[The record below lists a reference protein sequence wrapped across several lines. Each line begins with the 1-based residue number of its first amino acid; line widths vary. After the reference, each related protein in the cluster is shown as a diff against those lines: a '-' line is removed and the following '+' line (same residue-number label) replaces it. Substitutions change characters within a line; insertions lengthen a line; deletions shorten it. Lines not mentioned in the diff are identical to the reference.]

1 MKRKLAVAS
10 AALFAASVFAAPVS
24 AQAPAPG
31 NVDPS
36 SQRSGA
42 EESGTG
48 QTIQPNQPTPPAGT
62 TGSGSGMRMAPSE
75 RRDPGINANTNPA
88 SKESG
93 AEESGEPA
101 PKRR

>member
-1 MKRKLAVAS
+1 MKRKLAAAS
-10 AALFAASVFAAPVS
+10 AALFVASVFAAPVS

-62 TGSGSGMRMAPSE
+62 TGSGMRMAPSE